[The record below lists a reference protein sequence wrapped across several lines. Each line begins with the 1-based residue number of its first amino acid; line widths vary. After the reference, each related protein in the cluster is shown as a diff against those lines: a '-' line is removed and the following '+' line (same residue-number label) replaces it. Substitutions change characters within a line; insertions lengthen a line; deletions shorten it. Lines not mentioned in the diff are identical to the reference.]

1 MTATF
6 KREWF
11 NSETNYVKA
20 NYIVGNNPARNW
32 SDIVDSEGKPSFN
45 DTTSNFS
52 KINLKN
58 VAPKTWNAYFNDSII
73 DCTKIDFG
81 VSTYTSTYSYTFPQ
95 PIELHNV
102 KLIDDFTFQYNRF
115 AQLYN
120 LTYLEVWL
128 PKNLTSLLQSF
139 RTLPQ
144 LKTLI
149 IYNCK
154 DVYNTEH
161 KGWSTFSNL
170 ISLTKFELWGW
181 NQDLW
186 LSGLYTVEHWSR
198 ELLVGLFKSLAT
210 ITTTKTI
217 TLGSTLLA
225 KLTDEDK
232 KIATD
237 KGWTLA

>member
-1 MTATF
+1 MATF

-11 NSETNYVKA
+11 NSEPNYVKA
-20 NYIVGNNPARNW
+20 NYLCGHNPVRNW
-32 SDIVDSEGKPSFN
+32 ADIVDSEGKPSFN

-52 KINLKN
+52 KICLKD
-58 VAPKTWNAYFNDSII
+58 VKPATWNTYFNDSII
-73 DCTKIDFG
+73 NCTKIDFG
-81 VSTYTSTYSYTFPQ
+81 VSTNTSTHMYTFPQ

-102 KLIDDFTFQYNRF
+102 KITENIKLDNRF
-115 AQLYN
+115 SNLYN
-120 LTYLEVWL
+120 LTYLEITMTG
-128 PKNLTSLLQSF
+128 KSTSLLQCF
-139 RTLPQ
+139 RISPQ

-149 IYNCK
+149 LHNCQGHYN
-154 DVYNTEH
+154 NEH
-161 KGWSTFSNL
+161 KAWSTFSSL
-170 ISLTKFELWGW
+170 DSLTKFELWGW
-181 NQDLW
+181 DQDLW
-186 LSGLYTVEHWSR
+186 LSGLNSVENWSR
-198 ELLVGLFKSLAT
+198 ELFVGLFKSLAT

>member
-1 MTATF
+1 MATF

-20 NYIVGNNPARNW
+20 NYLSGHNPVRNW
-32 SDIVDSEGKPSFN
+32 VDIVDSEGKPSFN

-52 KINLKN
+52 KIYLKD
-58 VAPKTWNAYFNDSII
+58 VKPATWNTYFNDSII
-73 DCTKIDFG
+73 DCSKIDFG
-81 VSTYTSTYSYTFPQ
+81 VSTATSTFSYTFPQ
-95 PIELHNV
+95 PTELHNV
-102 KLIDDFTFQYNRF
+102 KLTESINVYNRF
-115 AQLYN
+115 TELYN
-120 LTYLEVWL
+120 LTYLEVTMNG
-128 PKNLTSLLQSF
+128 KSNNILQCF
-139 RTLPQ
+139 RANPQ

-149 IYNCK
+149 LHNCQGCYN
-154 DVYNTEH
+154 NEH
-161 KGWSTFSNL
+161 QSWSTFCSL
-170 ISLTKFELWGW
+170 GSLTKFELWGW

-186 LSGLYTVEHWSR
+186 LSGLTNVENWSR
-198 ELLVGLFKSLAT
+198 ELFVGLFTSLAT

>member
-1 MTATF
+1 MATF

-20 NYIVGNNPARNW
+20 NYLCGHNPIRNW
-32 SDIVDSEGKPSFN
+32 ADSVDSEGKPSFN

-52 KINLKN
+52 KICLTEVKP
-58 VAPKTWNAYFNDSII
+58 ATWNTYFNDSII

-81 VSTYTSTYSYTFPQ
+81 VSTNTSTCSYTFPQ
-95 PIELHNV
+95 PTELHNV
-102 KLIDDFTFQYNRF
+102 KLTESINPNNRF
-115 AQLYN
+115 SALYN
-120 LTYLEVWL
+120 LTYLEITMNG
-128 PKNLTSLLQSF
+128 KSNNILQCF
-139 RTLPQ
+139 RTNPH

-149 IYNCK
+149 LHNCQNCYN
-154 DVYNTEH
+154 NEH
-161 KGWSTFSNL
+161 QGWSTFSNFD
-170 ISLTKFELWGW
+170 SLTKFELWGW
-181 NQDLW
+181 NQNLW
-186 LSGLYTVEHWSR
+186 LSGLYNVENWSR
-198 ELLVGLFKSLAT
+198 ELFVGLFKSLAT

-217 TLGSTLLA
+217 TLGSKLLA